1 MRAFDGFVA
10 SYDPRLRNPRWVL
23 ERITRDSFK
32 GDGDRINVQFM
43 EDGSIEE
50 RFRARL
56 SDYKA
61 SGYDKGHLAPAA
73 NHKGSQ
79 QSVVDTFNLTNIAP
93 QVSSGAKTWVDCLLI
108 TVDQTSHPSQT
119 HMLRSGRQRVQQVTS
134 AHTSLTD
141 GLSLPIARRDK
152 HSVVDQCKPAGTT
165 GHGSSG
171 L

>member
-32 GDGDRINVQFM
+32 GDGDRFNVQFM
-43 EDGSIEE
+43 EDSAIEE

-73 NHKGSQ
+73 NHKASQ
-79 QSVVDTFNLTNIAP
+79 QSVEDTFSLTNIAP
-93 QVSSGAKTWVDCLLI
+93 QVSSRASVALWALKVALAGPDKHTCYARLAKDSTGDHRPHKPKQKVCLCAYH
-108 TVDQTSHPSQT
+108 DETST
-119 HMLRSGRQRVQQVTS
+119 AWLTS
-134 AHTSLTD
+134 ATWQ
-141 GLSLPIARRDK
+141 GLL
-152 HSVVDQCKPAGTT
+152 GTV
-165 GHGSSG
+165 
-171 L
+171 